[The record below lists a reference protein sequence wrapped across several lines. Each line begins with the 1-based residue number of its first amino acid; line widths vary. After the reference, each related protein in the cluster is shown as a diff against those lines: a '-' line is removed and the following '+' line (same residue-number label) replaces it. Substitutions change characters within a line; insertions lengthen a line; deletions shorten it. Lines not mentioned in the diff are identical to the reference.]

1 MHTVRSFYVCAN
13 VGVCVCICVYL
24 CVSVC
29 VSLYMHGMRVLDL
42 YMHTYVC
49 AYVHVYASH
58 KLISETKLDLIGQNY
73 IFNERVID

>member
-13 VGVCVCICVYL
+13 VGVCVCICV

-29 VSLYMHGMRVLDL
+29 VSLYMHGMHVLDL

-73 IFNERVID
+73 IFNEGVID